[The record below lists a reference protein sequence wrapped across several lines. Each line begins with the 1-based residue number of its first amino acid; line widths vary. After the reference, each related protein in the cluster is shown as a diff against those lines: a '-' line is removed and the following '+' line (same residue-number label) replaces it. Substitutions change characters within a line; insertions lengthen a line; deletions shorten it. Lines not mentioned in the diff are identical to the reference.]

1 MREAVRGRAGS
12 LGHVGLVGA
21 VVVLVAWWI
30 VHASAVLEVTRMNDV
45 LDGVRSVHGDAPWPV
60 AAAPPPVQ
68 TLQTALSWSGQLL
81 VWCWVCWSVTRQA
94 GSRAGRRVPTLV
106 AVTAIALPTAASA
119 LALLPVGW
127 AGAAYGLTW
136 PGPIGVLLSPDVAAS
151 LAQPAVLGPVLAVAA
166 LTYAGRAADRV
177 AGESPSTRA
186 PERRH
191 RATAAVLVAGPAG
204 TAWVGAV
211 VALVA
216 TAPDEDPLWQSGLT
230 VLLGDGGLLLL
241 AALAATLASGGG
253 RASLLA
259 VTTAHV
265 LVVGGV
271 LVRWAQG
278 GPDLLLLV
286 AALGTA
292 ATACAL
298 AWRPAARALEGLS
311 APAPPVPMAP

>member
-1 MREAVRGRAGS
+1 M
-12 LGHVGLVGA
+12 
-21 VVVLVAWWI
+21 AWWI
-30 VHASAVLEVTRMNDV
+30 VHAAAVLEVTRMNDV

-60 AAAPPPVQ
+60 AAAPAPDQ
-68 TLQTALSWSGQLL
+68 TLRTALSWSGPLL
-81 VWCWVCWSVTRQA
+81 VWCWVCWSVTCQA
-94 GSRAGRRVPTLV
+94 GSRAGRHLPTLV
-106 AVTAIALPTAASA
+106 AVTAVALPTVVSG
-119 LALLPVGW
+119 LALLPVEW
-127 AGAAYGLTW
+127 AGAVHGLTW

-151 LAQPAVLGPVLAVAA
+151 LAQPAVLGPALAVAA
-166 LTYAGRAADRV
+166 LAYTGRAADRV
-177 AGESPSTRA
+177 AGGSPSTRA

-191 RATAAVLVAGPAG
+191 RATAAVLVAVPAG

-216 TAPDEDPLWQSGLT
+216 AAPDEDPLWQSGLT

-241 AALAATLASGGG
+241 VALAAALASGGG
-253 RASLLA
+253 RASLLPVA
-259 VTTAHV
+259 TAHV

-271 LVRWAQG
+271 VVRWAQG
-278 GPDLLLLV
+278 DSDVLLLV